1 MTTASTSQSFTITS
15 NDNVINARL
24 LKDKEIADKEAA
36 LNLKRE
42 KKMALLE
49 RRRQEAFDAL
59 E

>member
-49 RRRQEAFDAL
+49 RRR
-59 E
+59 